1 MNHFR
6 STSQLGVLIHFR
18 FIIRIKNNI
27 YLGAT
32 HHYDDLLSKT
42 GELASIQDR
51 EKLIECVRGIS
62 TLAIGPNGLVH
73 SLKSEAD
80 DARNT
85 ARKER
90 LHMAVRSVMQATTQ
104 VVEAAKSVAER
115 NNQQSQDRL
124 AQAAGDLNA
133 ATENAIKLQQKRDAV
148 NALVEA
154 VKQAAASSTQLV
166 APVKVSIKSNDNPV
180 TANKLNIENQ
190 ALQKSVPNM
199 IKAAREVTD
208 APDSSSA
215 QQALISAAEDFIG
228 PAHKTIAAS
237 KTAQPTISDQSAKLM
252 LKNAT
257 DKLASALNNL
267 QDAAQTATEVCET
280 TPIETACDIVAS
292 CRDDLQKIEDQAHK
306 GQLRTVFKLT
316 A

>member
-1 MNHFR
+1 M
-6 STSQLGVLIHFR
+6 
-18 FIIRIKNNI
+18 
-27 YLGAT
+27 
-32 HHYDDLLSKT
+32 LSKT

-133 ATENAIKLQQKRDAV
+133 A
-148 NALVEA
+148 
-154 VKQAAASSTQLV
+154 
-166 APVKVSIKSNDNPV
+166 
-180 TANKLNIENQ
+180 
-190 ALQKSVPNM
+190 
-199 IKAAREVTD
+199 
-208 APDSSSA
+208 
-215 QQALISAAEDFIG
+215 
-228 PAHKTIAAS
+228 
-237 KTAQPTISDQSAKLM
+237 
-252 LKNAT
+252 
-257 DKLASALNNL
+257 
-267 QDAAQTATEVCET
+267 
-280 TPIETACDIVAS
+280 
-292 CRDDLQKIEDQAHK
+292 
-306 GQLRTVFKLT
+306 
-316 A
+316 